1 MPRKIIHAGWVI
13 GLMAL
18 ASILLVACGGAS
30 EPTVAAPQPAAPAMP
45 AATVMPAAPA
55 AEVPTA
61 AAPGSS
67 APSSSA
73 PAATAAPRA
82 PAAAPTAVATPTPL
96 PEGTVSAR
104 DNITLAIP
112 EEPQNMNSLRSIG
125 GGLYQSITRASLVDP
140 LTWQSGDD
148 LRIVP
153 TTATT
158 GWEQVAPDR
167 WRFKLREGVKFHN
180 GEPWNAAAA
189 VPSLDYTGN
198 EANATSS
205 FVYTGS
211 FSGEEVDEYT
221 VDIVCAI
228 ACPIFPNTAFF
239 VSFEAPAWL
248 ASTPEEDVV
257 RQSVSIGPYRLVE
270 WKPGISVVQEAYD
283 DYVPVDDHYEFQ
295 KPLIRNAEWV
305 WRGESAVLTAMVKT
319 GEADI
324 AWDVGVEALDSLP
337 PEQIRTG
344 TSAEIEGFKLDTVW
358 HPELKKKEVR
368 QAIVHAIN
376 CQEMV
381 DTLFGG
387 YPKCRGNM
395 IWPGIIGA
403 TERNTAPYEYDPEK
417 ARELLAA
424 ANYNPDNK
432 MTIMGRGTR
441 IPKNVEVYEAMQGYL
456 SDVGMNVD
464 ILVAEPS
471 VRRAMNRCFIGKAVM
486 EIMEADGRDPQVD
499 QPTTADFEAALAKG
513 GADCPRAEL
522 SAGQPSNET
531 LDFGRQVRN
540 SMSCTYISS
549 GICDPSPGGI
559 QSKIAPA
566 LSGVGEER
574 VRLMEELAD
583 IMHDEVLY
591 LPLFDLVIFFG
602 LDPNLNW
609 EARLDPVVRVS
620 SMWFSE

>member
-1 MPRKIIHAGWVI
+1 MQPKIIHAGWMV
-13 GLMAL
+13 GLIAL
-18 ASILLVACGGAS
+18 AGVLLIACGGSTA
-30 EPTVAAPQPAAPAMP
+30 PAATAPPPAAPVMP
-45 AATVMPAAPA
+45 AATVMPAAPD
-55 AEVPTA
+55 AEAP
-61 AAPGSS
+61 AAPE
-67 APSSSA
+67 
-73 PAATAAPRA
+73 ATAAPQA
-82 PAAAPTAVATPTPL
+82 PAAVPTAVATPTPL
-96 PEGTVSAR
+96 PVGTVSAR
-104 DNITLAIP
+104 DKITLAIP
-112 EEPQNMNSLRSIG
+112 EEPQNMNSLRAIG
-125 GGLYQSITRASLVDP
+125 GGLYQSITRANLVDP

-153 TTATT
+153 TSATT

-167 WRFKLREGVKFHN
+167 WRFQLREGVKFHN

-189 VPSLDYTGN
+189 VPSLNYNGN

-205 FVYTGS
+205 FVYTGI
-211 FSGEEVDEYT
+211 FAGEEVDEYV
-221 VDIVCAI
+221 VDIVCPT

-248 ASTPEEDVV
+248 ASQPEEVLA
-257 RQSVSIGPYRLVE
+257 RESISFGPYRLVE

-283 DYVPVDDHYEFQ
+283 DYVPVGDHYEFQ
-295 KPLIRNAEWV
+295 KPLIRNVEWI
-305 WRGESAVLTAMVKT
+305 WRGESAVLTAMVQT

-324 AWDVGVEALDSLP
+324 AWDVGVEALDTLP
-337 PEQIRTG
+337 REQIRTG

-358 HPELKKKEVR
+358 HPELKKKKVR

-376 CQEMV
+376 CQELV
-381 DTLFGG
+381 DELFGG
-387 YPKCRGNM
+387 FPKCRGNM

-403 TERNTAPYEYDPEK
+403 TERNTAPYEYDPVL
-417 ARELLAA
+417 ARELLAQ
-424 ANYNPDNK
+424 ANYNPENK
-432 MTIMGRGTR
+432 MTIMGRATR
-441 IPKNVEVYEAMQGYL
+441 IPKNVEIYEAMQGYL
-456 SDVGMNVD
+456 ADVGMNVG

-471 VRRAMNRCFIGKAVM
+471 VRRAMNRCFFGKAVQ
-486 EIMEADGRDPQVD
+486 EILEADGRDPQVD
-499 QPTTADFEAALAKG
+499 QPATADFEAALAKG
-513 GADCPRAEL
+513 GADCPRAAI

-566 LSGVGEER
+566 LSASGEER

-602 LDPNLNW
+602 LDPKLNW

-620 SMWFSE
+620 TMWFSP

>member
-1 MPRKIIHAGWVI
+1 MRPKITSVVWVLGLAILAAG
-13 GLMAL
+13 
-18 ASILLVACGGAS
+18 LVTACGGAD
-30 EPTVAAPQPAAPAMP
+30 APPATASPPAAPAMP

-55 AEVPTA
+55 AP
-61 AAPGSS
+61 AAPS
-67 APSSSA
+67 AAPAASSSA
-73 PAATAAPRA
+73 APAAPQATTAP
-82 PAAAPTAVATPTPL
+82 AAPTAVPTPTPL
-96 PEGTVSAR
+96 PKGTTSAR
-104 DNITLAIP
+104 DMITLAIP
-112 EEPQNMNSLRSIG
+112 EEPQNMNSLWAIG

-167 WRFKLREGVKFHN
+167 WRFQLREGVKFHN
-180 GEPWNAAAA
+180 GEPFNAAATIS
-189 VPSLDYTGN
+189 SLNYTGN

-211 FSGEEVDEYT
+211 FSAEEVDEFT

-239 VSFEAPAWL
+239 VSFEAPEWL
-248 ASTPEEDVV
+248 ANTPEEEVS
-257 RQSVSIGPYRLVE
+257 RQSVSIGPYRLVSWE
-270 WKPGISVVQEAYD
+270 PGISVVHEAYD
-283 DYVPVDDHYEFQ
+283 DYVPVDDHFEFQ

-305 WRGESAVLTAMVKT
+305 WRGESAVLTAMVQT

-324 AWDVGVEALDSLP
+324 AWDVGVEALDTLP
-337 PEQIRTG
+337 REQIRTG

-387 YPKCRGNM
+387 FPKCRGNM

-403 TERNTAPYEYDPEK
+403 TERNTAPYEYDPDL
-417 ARELLAA
+417 ARQLLAEA
-424 ANYNPDNK
+424 GYNPDNK
-432 MTIMGRGTR
+432 MTIMGRATR

-456 SDVGMNVD
+456 TDVGMNVD

-471 VRRAMNRCFIGKAVM
+471 VRRAMNRCFFGKAVQELM
-486 EIMEADGRDPQVD
+486 IADGRDPQV
-499 QPTTADFEAALAKG
+499 QVPTTADFEAALAKG
-513 GADCPRAEL
+513 GADCPRAEI

-566 LSGVGEER
+566 LAASGEER
-574 VRLMEELAD
+574 VRLMEDLAD
-583 IMHDEVLY
+583 ILHDEVLY

-602 LDPNLNW
+602 LDPKLNW

-620 SMWFSE
+620 SMWFSP